1 MVERGPAT
9 RERLQKG
16 GISMPI
22 LKNGQRLGVYVV
34 QEQIGSGGMA
44 EVYRATHA
52 TLDREVAVKV
62 LNPTF
67 NSDPTFPLRFLR
79 EAKASAKLN
88 HPNII
93 TVYDFDEKG
102 EIAYLVMELAT
113 GGTFSDKSR
122 ALTTLSD
129 AIDAL
134 APVFDAVQYA
144 HRQGVVHRDIKPDN
158 VLLTDQERPLLADF
172 GLARIQSESLD
183 VDEVGLILGTPY
195 YMAPEQVRAEDV
207 DGRADVYALGI
218 LAYAVVAGRVPFDGS
233 SFTAIAQQHL
243 KSPPPSIQAVVP
255 QTPDRLD
262 AAIRRATAKRPDERF
277 ATAAEFY
284 AELKAAA
291 AEAPDLPVGTRA
303 VLATRTQAAGTA
315 PGTASDIERTVVD
328 SRGIGL
334 PAMAAGEAGIECPT
348 CHSAVRP
355 GISFC
360 TTCGGRMP
368 DLAATVAAPGNGAAA
383 VAEAPAPK
391 RRRRSSSFSMTQW
404 ILLGLAALA
413 VLAINIIGLWLAQSG
428 RSAGE
433 DSIAPGLTTYIFDN
447 LPWFK
452 SGITLVA
459 LVLAALASYDM
470 WLVVMDYRQRTPEVY
485 RRLRQYHRLM
495 GYLAAI
501 AAFSIGLLTC
511 VGIFG
516 FDFSTTRRAIHTVMG
531 TTLLLVIVA
540 KIVTVRG
547 LFRYRRYLNLL
558 GFLVL
563 GFYVAT
569 FATSAVPWIWGQV
582 TGDEPVY
589 YYGSQSK

>member
-1 MVERGPAT
+1 MA
-9 RERLQKG
+9 
-16 GISMPI
+16 I
-22 LKNGQRLGVYVV
+22 LRSGQRLGVYVV

-122 ALTTLSD
+122 ALTTLNE

-277 ATAAEFY
+277 ATAADFY

-303 VLATRTQAAGTA
+303 VLATRTQSAGTV
-315 PGTASDIERTVVD
+315 PGFRSDLERTVVD
-328 SRGIGL
+328 SGGGVPNMITGEDGIQ
-334 PAMAAGEAGIECPT
+334 CPT
-348 CHSAVRP
+348 CHSLVRP

-368 DLAATVAAPGNGAAA
+368 DLAATIAAPRDGAAGA
-383 VAEAPAPK
+383 PVADMPAPR
-391 RRRRSSSFSMTQW
+391 RRRRSSAFSLTQW
-404 ILLGLAALA
+404 IMLGVAAVA
-413 VLAINIIGLWLAQSG
+413 VLLINVIGLWLAQSG

-433 DSIAPGLTTYIFDN
+433 DSFASGITTYIFDN

-452 SGITLVA
+452 SGMTLVA

-470 WLVVMDYRQRTPEVY
+470 WIVVMDFRQRAPEVY

-495 GYLAAI
+495 GYAAAI
-501 AAFSIGLLTC
+501 TAFSIGLITC

-569 FATSAVPWIWGQV
+569 FATSAVPWVWGQV

-589 YYGSQSK
+589 YYGSSDP

>member
-1 MVERGPAT
+1 
-9 RERLQKG
+9 
-16 GISMPI
+16 MPI

-113 GGTFSDKSR
+113 GGTFTDKSR
-122 ALTTLSD
+122 ALTTLSE
-129 AIDAL
+129 AVDAL

-255 QTPDRLD
+255 QAPDRLD

-277 ATAAEFY
+277 ATAGEFY
-284 AELKAAA
+284 TELKAAA
-291 AEAPDLPVGTRA
+291 AEAPDLPVSSRA
-303 VLATRTQAAGTA
+303 VLATRTQAAGTS
-315 PGTASDIERTVVD
+315 PGLRSDLERTVVD
-328 SRGIGL
+328 SGGGL
-334 PAMAAGEAGIECPT
+334 PNMIADEAGVQCPT
-348 CHSAVRP
+348 CHSSVRP

-368 DLAATVAAPGNGAAA
+368 DLAATIAAPRDGGPT
-383 VAEAPAPK
+383 APAVDVPVPK
-391 RRRRSSSFSMTQW
+391 RRRRSSAFSLTQW
-404 ILLGLAALA
+404 ITIGVAALA
-413 VLAINIIGLWLAQSG
+413 VLFINVIGLWLAQSG

-433 DSIAPGLTTYIFDN
+433 DSVAPAITTYIFDN

-452 SGITLVA
+452 SGMTLVA
-459 LVLAALASYDM
+459 LALAALASYDM
-470 WLVVMDYRQRTPEVY
+470 WIVVMDFRQRTPEVY

-495 GYLAAI
+495 GYAAAI
-501 AAFSIGLLTC
+501 TAFSIGLLTC

-531 TTLLLVIVA
+531 TTLLVVLVA

-563 GFYVAT
+563 GFYAAT
-569 FATSAVPWIWGQV
+569 FATSAVPWVWGQI

-589 YYGSQSK
+589 YYGAGDR

>member
-1 MVERGPAT
+1 M
-9 RERLQKG
+9 
-16 GISMPI
+16 SI

-93 TVYDFDEKG
+93 TVYDFDERG

-113 GGTFSDKSR
+113 GGTFSDRTR
-122 ALTTLSD
+122 ALTTLSE
-129 AIDAL
+129 AVDAL

-144 HRQGVVHRDIKPDN
+144 HMQGVVHRDIKPDN

-183 VDEVGLILGTPY
+183 VEEVGLILGTPY

-218 LAYAVVAGRVPFDGS
+218 LAYAIVAGRVPFDGS

-243 KSPPPSIQAVVP
+243 KSPPPSIQAAIP
-255 QTPDRLD
+255 QAPDRLD

-277 ATAAEFY
+277 GTAGEFY

-291 AEAPDLPVGTRA
+291 AEAPDLPVGARA
-303 VLATRTQAAGTA
+303 VLATQPRAAGTV
-315 PGTASDIERTVVD
+315 PGFRSDVERTVVD
-328 SRGIGL
+328 SGGIGL
-334 PAMAAGEAGIECPT
+334 ADMLANESGIQCPT
-348 CHSAVRP
+348 CGSSVRP

-368 DLAATVAAPGNGAAA
+368 DLAATIAGPRDGAAA
-383 VAEAPAPK
+383 APPPDFPVAR
-391 RRRRSSSFSMTQW
+391 RRRRSSSFSLVQW
-404 ILLGLAALA
+404 IMLGVAALA
-413 VLAINIIGLWLAQSG
+413 VLVINVIGLWLAQSG

-433 DSIAPGLTTYIFDN
+433 DGFASGITTYIFDN

-452 SGITLVA
+452 SGMTLVA
-459 LVLAALASYDM
+459 LALAALASYDM
-470 WLVVMDYRQRTPEVY
+470 WAVVMDFRQRTPEVY

-495 GYLAAI
+495 GYAAAI
-501 AAFSIGLLTC
+501 TAFSIGLLTC

-531 TTLLLVIVA
+531 TTLLVVLVA

-547 LFRYRRYLNLL
+547 LLRYRRYLNLL
-558 GFLVL
+558 GFIVL
-563 GFYVAT
+563 GFYAAT
-569 FATSAVPWIWGQV
+569 FATSAVPWVWGQI

-589 YYGSQSK
+589 YYGSSDR